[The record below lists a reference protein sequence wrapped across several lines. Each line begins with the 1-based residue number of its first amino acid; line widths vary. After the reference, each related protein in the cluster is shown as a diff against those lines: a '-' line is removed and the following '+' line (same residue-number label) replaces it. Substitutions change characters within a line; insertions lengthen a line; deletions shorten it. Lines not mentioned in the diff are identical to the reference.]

1 LLVSQSVS
9 QKRSNAIW
17 ILIIVALE
25 IPQVPLELTVNST
38 YADGTEQTQV
48 ISLPIEP
55 LAIPRV
61 DEDDGPEADIIMDE
75 GDIIIEKPI
84 IV

>member
-1 LLVSQSVS
+1 
-9 QKRSNAIW
+9 
-17 ILIIVALE
+17 
-25 IPQVPLELTVNST
+25 
-38 YADGTEQTQV
+38 
-48 ISLPIEP
+48 LPIEP